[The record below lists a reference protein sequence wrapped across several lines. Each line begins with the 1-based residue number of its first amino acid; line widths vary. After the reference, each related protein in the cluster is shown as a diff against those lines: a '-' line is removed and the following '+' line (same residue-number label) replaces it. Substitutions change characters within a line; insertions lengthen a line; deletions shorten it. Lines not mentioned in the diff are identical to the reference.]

1 MAYINRGYTE
11 DGYKAMNY
19 TGGNCGCSDCLNKG
33 GNKMLPN
40 PNSEWGLPDARILP
54 YPYPNEAPMCKCP
67 ACIEGG
73 NIFDELANAMP
84 SIVGNVPIFGALLKP
99 AAQFTLDVLDPYR
112 KNPRNPKQPEVE
124 PYKQPAYQPLTTN
137 YSSSQQNIMNR
148 LKGNGRPK
156 KRVSFY
162 RPKKGS
168 AEAKAKM
175 AYLRSLKTQ

>member
-11 DGYKAMNY
+11 DGYKEMY
-19 TGGNCGCSDCLNKG
+19 YSGGNCGCSDCLTDG

-40 PNSEWGLPDARILP
+40 PMYDEAHIMP
-54 YPYPNEAPMCKCP
+54 YPYPNTPMCKCP

-112 KNPRNPKQPEVE
+112 KNPRNPKQPTEE
-124 PYKQPAYQPLTTN
+124 PYKQPAYQPTN
-137 YSSSQQNIMNR
+137 TNFSASQRNILNR
-148 LKGNGRPK
+148 LKGNGK
-156 KRVSFY
+156 V
-162 RPKKGS
+162 KKGS
-168 AEAKAKM
+168 ADAKARM
-175 AYLRSLKTQ
+175 AYLRSLRKR

>member
-1 MAYINRGYTE
+1 MAYINRSYSKNGYNTNM
-11 DGYKAMNY
+11 YY
-19 TGGNCGCSDCLNKG
+19 GGNCGCSDCLNKG

-40 PNSEWGLPDARILP
+40 PMYDEARILP

-124 PYKQPAYQPLTTN
+124 PYKQPAYQPSKTA
-137 YSSSQQNIMNR
+137 YSAEQQNIMNR
-148 LKGNGRPK
+148 LKGNGRAK
-156 KRVSFY
+156 KRVRFNV
-162 RPKKGS
+162 PKKGS
-168 AEAKAKM
+168 AEMKAKM
-175 AYLRSLKTQ
+175 AYLRSLKKQ